1 MNFIIKRKVLITM
14 LFTGLSML
22 GFFSYKQL
30 PVELLPNAQLPMLFV
45 QVGTTMEVD
54 PRYMESEAI
63 IPLEGVVG
71 GMKGVEKIVSTAGQQ
86 RGSIQISFEQ
96 GTNLKYAYLKLAE
109 KVAEKKKDL
118 PQEFRVQVE
127 KFDLEQLSNM
137 FMNIQVRGGGGVD
150 RVRQVTENE
159 IVEKIQNINGIANVA
174 VFGGREKSIEII
186 LKDDVCKSYGISPS
200 DVRSVLNQ
208 NKNMRNFAGN
218 VIEND
223 KMHFVNVISE
233 FSDLSELH
241 ELVVKE
247 AGSIKLKDIASIHF
261 GVKEE
266 TSYSRVNGKEAVT
279 LQLTRDSQSNIIDLA
294 DNVIAKIEEINEEFA
309 GKDITMVVQT
319 NSAETMKTNIDLI
332 IELALI
338 GGILAIFVLW
348 IFLKNIRLV
357 AVIALAIPISVYT
370 AFNFFYAYDISI
382 NTLTLLGMALA
393 IGMLL
398 DNSIVVLENIY
409 RLAAQK
415 KDPDT
420 AVIQGTKEVWRSIFA
435 ATLTTI
441 TVFLPFLFTSNFFI
455 GLLGKHIGV
464 SIIAT
469 LLVSLVVAL
478 LLIPMITH
486 SFLKRKGSARAITF
500 QNISLH
506 NRLVQVYLVTLKSCM
521 RFPGK
526 TIIGALGLFFI
537 TLLISLG
544 LSMIS
549 NTETE
554 TKDLNLYV
562 TLPSGTTLENT
573 DLLIRE
579 IEQRLDSIK
588 EKKDITS
595 QVYEEEAILTI
606 KLADDYREKQNLS
619 VPEIKNNIL
628 KRINDLPRASFSW
641 DPPPTSRRF
650 GGGGGGGFAGDNPFM
665 KMLGIGSQKEKLIIK
680 GQDFDKILDVSEDLE
695 YYLGQL
701 SSIQNVSVRNPAK
714 RPELVLELDKQIM
727 AIYDIPVSS
736 VLSELNSFQKEF
748 SSGVK
753 FKQGT
758 EEYDIIIKTLGN
770 NVEQET
776 RDAADLRKLTVRG
789 TQGAEFELQNISN
802 LNFTDGLSTIKRTNQ
817 EKQLEVEYQFIDEIN
832 DEKDLLTASRVE
844 IDELVARMNI
854 PSGIALEIVHE
865 EDTFAEFGFLFL
877 MAMILIFMIL
887 ASVFE
892 SFTMP
897 IVMMFSIP
905 MAAIGSLIA
914 LILTGTPLMNANVFI
929 GLIILLGIVVNNGII
944 LIDYSNVLQKRG
956 YRESRALMMAGLARI
971 RPILITAITTII
983 ALIPLALGRG
993 EYVTQLGAPFAIT
1006 VIGGLSLSTVL
1017 TLVFIPTLYVG
1028 LRTSLDWIQS
1038 QPVLVK
1044 TLQIA
1049 IWMIGTYFIYVE
1061 VDSKIWQIITFLLL
1075 LLSVPACIYFIQT
1088 SLRKAN
1094 EKLIAPDETLRIEIR
1109 NLVKIYEWDGR
1120 FTREW
1125 KSGLKI
1131 RERLGLKESY
1141 SSFRDFV
1148 SLIWQL
1154 PLIAFLFFFIY
1165 YHLENKYWLL
1175 GLSILF
1181 QIMLLNFTAPIIEY
1195 KKHLQKEKRNK
1206 LARALI
1212 IVLHKSIYWLM
1223 PLVVMTYFYQKYE
1236 LTGLLSPL
1244 AFFWY
1249 LALLIKVSSNKIYHE
1264 KININR
1270 VKGRFSGIRKFFYRF
1285 VLIIPIIGK
1294 KKIPFKA
1301 VKGVTFNIENG
1312 MFGLL
1317 GPNGAGKSTLMRII
1331 CGILEQSYGQI
1342 TINGIDVCEKR
1353 EELQGLI
1360 GYLPQEFGMYEN
1372 MSAWDFLNY
1381 MGILKKLNNNAERMK
1396 RVEYVLKAVHMFDQ
1410 KDNKIGSFSGGM
1422 KQRIGIA
1429 QILLHLPRILVV
1441 DEPTA
1446 GLDPRERIRFRN
1458 LLVELSKDRIVI
1470 FSTHII
1476 EDVASS
1482 CNRVA
1487 VMKKGE
1493 LKYLGEP
1500 IHMAGIADKKVWMLS
1515 VSTEEFEDLKIKHI
1529 IIHHMRDKEQ
1539 IRVRC
1544 LADENPGYGAVNTKA
1559 NLEDAYLCLLNDN
1572 KETDTTMAST
1582 QEL

>member
-1 MNFIIKRKVLITM
+1 MNFIIKRKVLIAM
-14 LFTGLSML
+14 LFTALSML

-45 QVGTTMEVD
+45 QVGTITEVD

-71 GMKGVEKIVSTAGQQ
+71 GMEGVEKIISTAGQQ
-86 RGSIQISFEQ
+86 RGNIQISFEQ

-109 KVAEKKKDL
+109 KVAEKKKNL
-118 PQEFRVQVE
+118 PQEFGVQVE

-159 IVEKIQNINGIANVA
+159 IVDKIQNINGIANVA

-186 LKDDVCKSYGISPS
+186 LKDDVCKSYDISPS
-200 DVRSVLNQ
+200 DVRSVLG
-208 NKNMRNFAGN
+208 KNSNIRTFAGN

-223 KMHFVNVISE
+223 KMHFVNVVSE
-233 FSDLSELH
+233 FSDLSELQ

-247 AGSIKLKDIASIHF
+247 AGNIKLKDIADIRF

-266 TSYSRVNGKEAVT
+266 TSYSRVNGKEAIT

-309 GKDITMVVQT
+309 GKDITLVVQT

-357 AVIALAIPISVYT
+357 AAIALAIPISIYT

-420 AVIQGTKEVWRSIFA
+420 AVIQGTREVWRSIFA

-441 TVFLPFLFTSNFFI
+441 TVFLPFLFSSNFFI
-455 GLLGKHIGV
+455 GLMGKHIGV
-464 SIIAT
+464 SIIST

-486 SFLKRKGSARAITF
+486 SFLKRKNTSRTINF
-500 QNISLH
+500 ENISLH
-506 NRLVQVYLVTLKSCM
+506 NRLVQIYLVTLKSCM

-526 TIIGALGLFFI
+526 TILGALGLFFI

-549 NTETE
+549 STETE

-579 IEQRLDSIK
+579 VEQRLDSIK

-619 VPEIKNNIL
+619 VPAIKKNIL
-628 KRINDLPRASFSW
+628 ERLDNLPRASFSW
-641 DPPPTSRRF
+641 DPPATSRRF
-650 GGGGGGGFAGDNPFM
+650 GGGGGGGFGDDNPFM
-665 KMLGIGSQKEKLIIK
+665 EMLGIGTQKEKLIIK
-680 GQDFDKILDVSEDLE
+680 GQDFNKMLDVSEDLE
-695 YYLGQL
+695 YYLSQL
-701 SSIQNVSVRNPAK
+701 SSIQNVSVKNPSK
-714 RPELVLELDKQIM
+714 RPELVMELDKQVM
-727 AIYDIPVSS
+727 AVYDIPVTS

-758 EEYDIIIKTLGN
+758 EEYDIIIKTLGDT
-770 NVEQET
+770 EQAT
-776 RDAADLRKLTVRG
+776 RDAADLRKLVVRG

-817 EKQLEVEYQFIDEIN
+817 EKQLEVVYRFIDEIN

-865 EDTFAEFGFLFL
+865 ENTFAEFGFLFL
-877 MAMILIFMIL
+877 MAIILIFMIL

-944 LIDYSNVLQKRG
+944 MIDYSNVLQKRG

-983 ALIPLALGRG
+983 ALLPLALGRG

-1006 VIGGLSLSTVL
+1006 VIGGLSLSTIL

-1028 LRTSLDWIQS
+1028 LRTSLNWMKS
-1038 QPVLVK
+1038 LPVWVK
-1044 TLQIA
+1044 AFQIA
-1049 IWMIGTYFIYVE
+1049 IWIIGTYFIYTE

-1088 SLRKAN
+1088 SLRKAS
-1094 EKLIAPDETLRIEIR
+1094 EKLIAPDEALHIEIR

-1141 SSFRDFV
+1141 SSLRDFIT
-1148 SLIWQL
+1148 LIWQL
-1154 PLIAFLFFFIY
+1154 PLTGFFIFFIY

-1181 QIMLLNFTAPIIEY
+1181 QIMLLYFIAPVMEY
-1195 KKHLQKEKRNK
+1195 RNHLKKESSKQWIQQFIY
-1206 LARALI
+1206 A
-1212 IVLHKSIYWLM
+1212 LHKIIYWIF
-1223 PLVVMTYFYQKYE
+1223 PVLVFGYFYQKYE
-1236 LTGLLSPL
+1236 LPGLIIPL

-1249 LALLIKVSSNKIYHE
+1249 LALLIKVSSNKIYRE

-1270 VKGRFSGIRKFFYRF
+1270 VKGRFSGIHKFFYRF

-1301 VKGVTFNIENG
+1301 VKGVSFNIKNG

-1342 TINGIDVCEKR
+1342 TINGIDVREKR

-1381 MGILKKLNNNAERMK
+1381 MGILKKLNNNTERME

-1500 IHMAGIADKKVWMLS
+1500 IHMAGIADQKVWMLT
-1515 VSTEEFEDLKIKHI
+1515 VSLQEFEELKTKHVI
-1529 IIHHMRDKEQ
+1529 IYHMRDKNQ
-1539 IRVRC
+1539 IRIRC
-1544 LADENPGYGAVNTKA
+1544 LADENPGYNAVNTKA
-1559 NLEDAYLCLLNDN
+1559 NLEDAYLCLLNEEE
-1572 KETDTTMAST
+1572 KV
-1582 QEL
+1582 